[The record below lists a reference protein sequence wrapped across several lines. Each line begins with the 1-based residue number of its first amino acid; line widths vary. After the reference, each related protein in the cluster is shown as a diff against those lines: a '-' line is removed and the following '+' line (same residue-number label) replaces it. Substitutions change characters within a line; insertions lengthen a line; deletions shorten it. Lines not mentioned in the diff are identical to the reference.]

1 MKPKSYNNQWQ
12 RICNGCNRW
21 FIRLFKIHDLP
32 VFILLVLV
40 TAFLCV
46 IAFPVAAT
54 IKIQHR
60 EHLTFVKGLVKPH
73 PNPLPFDPSAGSGQ
87 AKLRASL
94 SKEREQESCFSSGM
108 FAKLRCSPQHTA
120 TLGVSIQNP
129 TAQTQD
135 LLQQGKML
143 YEAGQFAEAVKV
155 LQQAVKIY
163 NSQGNELRQAVALSN
178 LALAYQKLGNL
189 TPAQQAIT
197 DSLKLL
203 EKSSNAQ
210 NLQILAPILDIQGS
224 IQLDLG
230 QAQQAL
236 NTWQRAEVSY
246 KQLGDQKGITRDRI
260 NQAQAWQVL
269 GFYRRGLTILTQL
282 QQQLQSQPNSVTKA
296 VELRSFGD
304 ALQLAGDLKQSRQIL
319 QQSLAIAQKL
329 DSPQDVSAALFS
341 LGNTAQVQQDFKGA
355 IEFYQQ
361 AAAIA
366 PNSITKVQ
374 AEINQLSLLVN
385 TRQTAAA
392 QTLLP
397 QIQTQLV
404 ELPASVTSIYARIN
418 LAQSLMKFGT
428 PPEAIAQIC
437 AIALKQAQDLAD
449 QRAESFAL
457 GTLGSVYEQ
466 TKQWS
471 IAQNLTQRALII
483 AQTINA
489 PDIAYRWHW
498 QLGRLLKQQG
508 EIKGAIAAY
517 DTAVSELQTLRSDLV
532 VVNRDVQFSFKESV
546 EPVYRESVELLLQ
559 FQPTHPSQATLDK
572 ARQRIEALQLAELD
586 DFFREAC
593 INAKTVLLDTVVD
606 KDNPTAAII
615 YPIILPSELQVIVK
629 IPNQP
634 LRNYTVHK
642 SQNEVEATLKK
653 LQEYLLEPDMTEEV
667 QALSQEVYGWLIKE
681 IQSDLKESGVK
692 TLVFVLDGILRN
704 VPMAILYDGQQYLVE
719 KYAVALSL
727 GLQLLAPKPLTQT
740 KLNVLA
746 AGLVQPPQNFQQE
759 FPPLPEIKSELNS
772 ISQAIASTTELLDR
786 DFNSKNL
793 ESKVNAVP
801 FNVLHLATHGQFSSR
816 AENTFILAADGPIN
830 VTEFDSL
837 LRRRDETRSEALE
850 MLVLSA
856 CETAAGDNR
865 ATLGLAGASVKAG
878 ARSTLAS
885 LWHISDKSTA
895 ILIGEFYREL
905 VKTKVTKAEA
915 LRRAQVKLLKDYP
928 NYSRPGYW
936 APYVLV
942 GNWL

>member
-1 MKPKSYNNQWQ
+1 MKLKNYKNNQWQ
-12 RICNGCNRW
+12 RICNGCNIW
-21 FIRLFKIHDLP
+21 FTLPFKIYKLP
-32 VFILLVLV
+32 VFMLLVLV

-46 IAFPVAAT
+46 VAFPVAAT
-54 IKIQHR
+54 LETQHIA
-60 EHLTFVKGLVKPH
+60 TF
-73 PNPLPFDPSAGSGQ
+73 
-87 AKLRASL
+87 
-94 SKEREQESCFSSGM
+94 
-108 FAKLRCSPQHTA
+108 
-120 TLGVSIQNP
+120 GVSIQNP
-129 TAQTQD
+129 PAQTQD
-135 LLQQGKML
+135 LLQQAKVL

-155 LQQAVKIY
+155 LQQAVKSY
-163 NSQGNELRQAVALSN
+163 ASQGNELQQAVALSN
-178 LALAYQKLGNL
+178 LALAYQKMGNL
-189 TPAQQAIT
+189 PPAQQAIT

-203 EKSSNAQ
+203 EKSSNSQ
-210 NLQILAPILDIQGS
+210 NIQVLAPILDIQGS

-230 QAQQAL
+230 QAEQAL

-246 KQLGDQKGITRDRI
+246 KQLGDQNGITRDRI

-269 GFYRRGLTILTQL
+269 GFYRRALTILTQL
-282 QQQLQSQPNSVTKA
+282 QQELQSKPNLVSKA
-296 VELRSFGD
+296 VELRSFGN
-304 ALQLAGDLKQSRQIL
+304 ALQLAGDLNQSRQVL
-319 QQSLAIAQKL
+319 QQSLSIAQKL

-355 IEFYQQ
+355 IKFYQQ

-366 PNSITKVQ
+366 PNPISKVQ
-374 AEINQLSLLVN
+374 AQVNQLNLLVN
-385 TRQTAAA
+385 TGQTAAV

-397 QIQTQLV
+397 QIQTQLAQ
-404 ELPASVTSIYARIN
+404 LPASVTTIYAQIN

-428 PPEAIAQIC
+428 TPQALAQIC
-437 AIALKQAQDLAD
+437 ARALQQAEDLAD
-449 QRAESFAL
+449 KRAESFAL

-471 IAQNLTQRALII
+471 IAQNLTQQALNI

-489 PDIAYRWHW
+489 PDIAYRWYW

-508 EIKGAIAAY
+508 EIEGAIASY
-517 DTAVSELQTLRSDLV
+517 DTAIGELQTLRNDLV

-559 FQPTHPSQATLDK
+559 FQQTHPSEPMLDK

-593 INAKTVLLDTVVD
+593 INAKTVLLDTIVD

-615 YPIILPSELQVIVK
+615 YPIILPDQLQVIVK
-629 IPNQP
+629 IPKQP
-634 LRNYTVHK
+634 LRNYTVNK
-642 SQNEVEATLKK
+642 SQNEVEGTIRELR
-653 LQEYLLEPDMTEEV
+653 EYLLEPDRAEEV

-681 IQSDLKESGVK
+681 IESDLKDSGVK

-727 GLQLLAPKPLTQT
+727 GLQLLALKPLTQT

-746 AGLVQPPQNFQQE
+746 AGLVQPPQGFKQQ
-759 FPPLPEIKSELNS
+759 FPPLPEIKSEFDS
-772 ISQAIASTTELLDR
+772 ISQAIASTTQLLDR

-793 ESKVNAVP
+793 ESKVNTVP
-801 FNVLHLATHGQFSSR
+801 FNVLHLATHGQFSSSV
-816 AENTFILAADGPIN
+816 ENTFILADDGPIN
-830 VTEFDSL
+830 VTQFDSL
-837 LRRRDETRSEALE
+837 LRRRDQTRSEALE

-856 CETAAGDNR
+856 CQTATGDNR

-895 ILIGEFYREL
+895 ILIGEFYHEL
-905 VKTKVTKAEA
+905 VKNEVTKAEA

>member
-1 MKPKSYNNQWQ
+1 M
-12 RICNGCNRW
+12 CNTW
-21 FIRLFKIHDLP
+21 FIRPLKRHDLP

-46 IAFPVAAT
+46 ITFPVAAT
-54 IKIQHR
+54 VETQNI
-60 EHLTFVKGLVKPH
+60 
-73 PNPLPFDPSAGSGQ
+73 
-87 AKLRASL
+87 
-94 SKEREQESCFSSGM
+94 
-108 FAKLRCSPQHTA
+108 A

-135 LLQQGKML
+135 LLQQGKVL

-155 LQQAVKIY
+155 LQQAVKNY
-163 NSQGNELRQAVALSN
+163 GSQGNELRQAVALSN

-189 TPAQQAIT
+189 PQAQQAIT
-197 DSLKLL
+197 DSLKLV
-203 EKSSNAQ
+203 EESSNAQ
-210 NLQILAPILDIQGS
+210 NLQVLAPILDIQGS

-230 QAQQAL
+230 QAEQAL

-246 KQLGDQKGITRDRI
+246 KQLGDQNGITRDRI

-282 QQQLQSQPNSVTKA
+282 QEQLQSKPNSITKA

-304 ALQLAGDLKQSRQIL
+304 ALQLAGDLEQSRQAL
-319 QQSLAIAQKL
+319 QQSLKIAQEL
-329 DSPQDVSAALFS
+329 GSPQDVSAALFS
-341 LGNTAQVQQDFKGA
+341 LGNTAQVQQDLKGA

-366 PNSITKVQ
+366 PNPIAKVQ
-374 AEINQLSLLVN
+374 AQINQFNLLVN
-385 TRQTAAA
+385 TGQTAAA

-397 QIQTQLV
+397 QIQTQLA
-404 ELPASVTSIYARIN
+404 ELPASVTTIYARIH

-428 PPEAIAQIC
+428 TPKAIAQIC
-437 AIALKQAQDLAD
+437 AIALQQAQDLAD
-449 QRAESFAL
+449 KRAESFTL

-471 IAQNLTQRALII
+471 IAQNLTQQALII

-508 EIKGAIAAY
+508 EIKGAITAY
-517 DTAVSELQTLRSDLV
+517 DTAVSELQILRSDLV
-532 VVNRDVQFSFKESV
+532 VVNPDVQFSFKESV

-559 FQPTHPSQATLDK
+559 FQQTDPSEVNLDK

-586 DFFREAC
+586 NFFREAC

-606 KDNPTAAII
+606 KDNPTTAII
-615 YPIILPSELQVIVK
+615 YPIILPSQLQVIVK
-629 IPNQP
+629 IPNQA
-634 LRNYTVHK
+634 LRNYTVNK
-642 SQNEVEATLKK
+642 PQKEVEGLVKQ
-653 LQEYLLEPDMTEEV
+653 LREYLLEPDRTEEV

-681 IQSDLKESGVK
+681 IESDLNKSGVK

-727 GLQLLAPKPLTQT
+727 GLQLLPPKPLTQT

-746 AGLVQPPQNFQQE
+746 AGLVEPPQGFQQQ
-759 FPPLPEIKSELNS
+759 FPPLPGIKSEFNS
-772 ISQAIASTTELLDR
+772 ISQAIASTTQLLDR

-793 ESKVNAVP
+793 ESEVNAVP

-830 VTEFDSL
+830 VTQFDSL

-856 CETAAGDNR
+856 CQTATGDNR

-885 LWHISDKSTA
+885 LWHINDKSTA

>member
-1 MKPKSYNNQWQ
+1 AQN
-12 RICNGCNRW
+12 I
-21 FIRLFKIHDLP
+21 
-32 VFILLVLV
+32 
-40 TAFLCV
+40 
-46 IAFPVAAT
+46 
-54 IKIQHR
+54 
-60 EHLTFVKGLVKPH
+60 
-73 PNPLPFDPSAGSGQ
+73 
-87 AKLRASL
+87 
-94 SKEREQESCFSSGM
+94 
-108 FAKLRCSPQHTA
+108 A
-120 TLGVSIQNP
+120 TLGVLIQNP
-129 TAQTQD
+129 PAQTQD
-135 LLQQGKML
+135 LLQQGKVL
-143 YEAGQFAEAVKV
+143 YKAGQFAEAIKV
-155 LQQAVKIY
+155 LQQAVKSFG
-163 NSQGNELRQAVALSN
+163 SQGNALQQAVALSN

-189 TPAQQAIT
+189 PPAQQAIT

-203 EKSSNAQ
+203 EKSSSAQ
-210 NLQILAPILDIQGS
+210 NLQVLAPILDIQGS

-230 QAQQAL
+230 QAEQAL
-236 NTWQRAEVSY
+236 NTWQRAEASY
-246 KQLGDQKGITRDRI
+246 KQLGDQNGIIRDRI

-269 GFYRRGLTILTQL
+269 GFYRQGLRILTQL
-282 QQQLQSQPNSVTKA
+282 QHQLQSKPDSVSKA
-296 VELRSFGD
+296 VELRAFGN
-304 ALQLAGDLKQSRQIL
+304 ALQLAGDLDQSRRVLKQSL
-319 QQSLAIAQKL
+319 SIAQKL
-329 DSPQDVSAALFS
+329 DSPQDVSAALLS
-341 LGNTAQVQQDFKGA
+341 LGNTAQGQQDFKGA

-366 PNSITKVQ
+366 PNQISKVQ
-374 AEINQLSLLVN
+374 AQVNQLNLLVN
-385 TRQTAAA
+385 TGQTAAV

-397 QIQTQLV
+397 QIQTQLAQ
-404 ELPASVTSIYARIN
+404 LPTSVKTIYAQIN

-428 PPEAIAQIC
+428 TPETIAQIC
-437 AIALKQAQDLAD
+437 ARALQQAQDLAD
-449 QRAESFAL
+449 KRAESFAL

-471 IAQNLTQRALII
+471 IAQNLTEQALFV
-483 AQTINA
+483 AETINA
-489 PDIAYRWHW
+489 PDIAYLWHW

-508 EIKGAIAAY
+508 EIKSAIATY
-517 DTAVSELQTLRSDLV
+517 DTAIGELQTLRSDLV
-532 VVNRDVQFSFKESV
+532 VMNRNVQFSFKESV

-559 FQPTHPSQATLDK
+559 FQQTHPSELTLDK

-615 YPIILPSELQVIVK
+615 YPIILPTQLQVIVK
-629 IPNQP
+629 IPQQP
-634 LRNYTVHK
+634 LRNYTVNK
-642 SQNEVEATLKK
+642 SQNEVEGTIKQLR
-653 LQEYLLEPDMTEEV
+653 EYLLEPDRNEEV

-681 IQSDLKESGVK
+681 IESDLKDSGVK

-727 GLQLLAPKPLTQT
+727 GLQLLELKPLTQT

-746 AGLVQPPQNFQQE
+746 AGLVQPPQGFQQQ
-759 FPPLPEIKSELNS
+759 FPPLPEIKSEFDS
-772 ISQAIASTTELLDR
+772 ISQAIASTTQLLNQ

-793 ESKVNAVP
+793 ESKVNTVP
-801 FNVLHLATHGQFSSR
+801 FNVLHLATHGQFSSNV
-816 AENTFILAADGPIN
+816 ENTFILADDGPIN

-837 LRRRDETRSEALE
+837 LRRRDQTRSEALE

-856 CETAAGDNR
+856 CQTATGDNR

>member
-1 MKPKSYNNQWQ
+1 M
-12 RICNGCNRW
+12 
-21 FIRLFKIHDLP
+21 
-32 VFILLVLV
+32 LLVVV

-46 IAFPVAAT
+46 TAFPVAAT
-54 IKIQHR
+54 IETQNI
-60 EHLTFVKGLVKPH
+60 V
-73 PNPLPFDPSAGSGQ
+73 
-87 AKLRASL
+87 
-94 SKEREQESCFSSGM
+94 
-108 FAKLRCSPQHTA
+108 
-120 TLGVSIQNP
+120 TLGVSIKNP
-129 TAQTQD
+129 PAQTQD
-135 LLQQGKML
+135 LLQQGKVL
-143 YEAGQFAEAVKV
+143 YEAGKFAEAVRV
-155 LQQAVKIY
+155 LQQAVKSFG
-163 NSQGNELRQAVALSN
+163 SQGNELQQAVALSN

-189 TPAQQAIT
+189 PPAQQAIT

-203 EKSSNAQ
+203 EKSSPAE
-210 NLQILAPILDIQGS
+210 NLQVLAPILDIQGS

-230 QAQQAL
+230 QAEQAL
-236 NTWQRAEVSY
+236 NTWQRAEASY
-246 KQLGDQKGITRDRI
+246 KQLGDRNGIIRDRI

-282 QQQLQSQPNSVTKA
+282 QQELQSKPNSVSKA
-296 VELRSFGD
+296 VELRSFGN
-304 ALQLAGDLKQSRQIL
+304 ALQLAGDLNQSRQVL
-319 QQSLAIAQKL
+319 QQSLSIAQKL

-355 IEFYQQ
+355 IQFYQQ

-366 PNSITKVQ
+366 PNPISKVQ
-374 AEINQLSLLVN
+374 AQVNQLNLLVN
-385 TRQTAAA
+385 AGQTAAV
-392 QTLLP
+392 QTLLS
-397 QIQTQLV
+397 QIQTQLTQ
-404 ELPASVTSIYARIN
+404 LPASVTTIYAQIN
-418 LAQSLMKFGT
+418 LAQSLMKFKT
-428 PPEAIAQIC
+428 TPEAIAQIC
-437 AIALKQAQDLAD
+437 ARALQQAEDLAD
-449 QRAESFAL
+449 KRAESFAL

-471 IAQNLTQRALII
+471 IAQNLTQQALNI

-498 QLGRLLKQQG
+498 QLGRLLKQQK
-508 EIKGAIAAY
+508 EIEGAIASY
-517 DTAVSELQTLRSDLV
+517 DTAIGELQTLRSDLV

-559 FQPTHPSQATLDK
+559 FQQTHPSEPILDK

-606 KDNPTAAII
+606 KDNPTAAIV
-615 YPIILPSELQVIVK
+615 YPIILPDQLQVIVK
-629 IPNQP
+629 IPKQP
-634 LRNYTVHK
+634 LRNYTVNK
-642 SQNEVEATLKK
+642 SQNEVEGTIKK
-653 LQEYLLEPDMTEEV
+653 LREYLLEPDRTEEV

-681 IQSDLKESGVK
+681 IESDLKDSGVK

-704 VPMAILYDGQQYLVE
+704 VPMSILYDGQQYLVE

-727 GLQLLAPKPLTQT
+727 GLQLLALKPLTQT

-746 AGLVQPPQNFQQE
+746 AGLVQPPQGFQQQ
-759 FPPLPEIKSELNS
+759 FPPLPEIKAEFDS
-772 ISQAIASTTELLDR
+772 ISQAIASTTQLLDR

-793 ESKVNAVP
+793 ESKVNTVP
-801 FNVLHLATHGQFSSR
+801 FNVLHLATHGQFSSSV
-816 AENTFILAADGPIN
+816 ENTFILADDGPIN
-830 VTEFDSL
+830 VTQFDSL
-837 LRRRDETRSEALE
+837 LRRRDQTRSEALE

-856 CETAAGDNR
+856 CQTATGDNR

-905 VKTKVTKAEA
+905 VKNEVTKAEA

>member
-1 MKPKSYNNQWQ
+1 M
-12 RICNGCNRW
+12 
-21 FIRLFKIHDLP
+21 
-32 VFILLVLV
+32 LLVVV
-40 TAFLCV
+40 TAFLC
-46 IAFPVAAT
+46 ITAFPVVAIET
-54 IKIQHR
+54 QNI
-60 EHLTFVKGLVKPH
+60 
-73 PNPLPFDPSAGSGQ
+73 
-87 AKLRASL
+87 
-94 SKEREQESCFSSGM
+94 
-108 FAKLRCSPQHTA
+108 A

-129 TAQTQD
+129 PAQTQD
-135 LLQQGKML
+135 LLQQGKVL
-143 YEAGQFAEAVKV
+143 YEAGKFAEAVKV
-155 LQQAVKIY
+155 LQQAVKSFG
-163 NSQGNELRQAVALSN
+163 SQGNELQQAVALSN
-178 LALAYQKLGNL
+178 LALAHQKLGNL
-189 TPAQQAIT
+189 QPAQQAIT

-203 EKSSNAQ
+203 EKSSPAQ
-210 NLQILAPILDIQGS
+210 DIQVLAPILDIQGS

-230 QAQQAL
+230 QAEQAL
-236 NTWQRAEVSY
+236 NTWQRAEASY
-246 KQLGDQKGITRDRI
+246 KQLGDRNGMIRDRI

-282 QQQLQSQPNSVTKA
+282 QQELQSKPNSVSKA
-296 VELRSFGD
+296 VELRSFGN
-304 ALQLAGDLKQSRQIL
+304 ALQLAGDLNQSRQVL
-319 QQSLAIAQKL
+319 QQSLSIAQEL
-329 DSPQDVSAALFS
+329 DSPQDISAALFS
-341 LGNTAQVQQDFKGA
+341 LGNTAQGQQDFKGA

-366 PNSITKVQ
+366 PNPISKVQ
-374 AEINQLSLLVN
+374 AQVNQLNLLVN
-385 TRQTAAA
+385 ARQTAAV
-392 QTLLP
+392 QILLP
-397 QIQTQLV
+397 QIQTQLTQ
-404 ELPASVTSIYARIN
+404 LPASVTTIYAQIN

-428 PPEAIAQIC
+428 TPKAIAQIC
-437 AIALKQAQDLAD
+437 ARALQQAEDLAD
-449 QRAESFAL
+449 KRAESFAL

-471 IAQNLTQRALII
+471 IAQNLTQQALNI

-489 PDIAYRWHW
+489 SDIAYRWHW
-498 QLGRLLKQQG
+498 QLGRLLKQQK
-508 EIKGAIAAY
+508 EIEGAIASY
-517 DTAVSELQTLRSDLV
+517 DTAIGELQTLRSDLV

-559 FQPTHPSQATLDK
+559 FQQTHPSEPILDK

-606 KDNPTAAII
+606 KDNPTAAIV
-615 YPIILPSELQVIVK
+615 YPIILPSQLQVIVK
-629 IPNQP
+629 IPKQP
-634 LRNYTVHK
+634 LRSYTVNK
-642 SQNEVEATLKK
+642 SQHEVEGTIKQLR
-653 LQEYLLEPDMTEEV
+653 EYLLEPDRTEEV

-681 IQSDLKESGVK
+681 IESDLKDSGVK

-727 GLQLLAPKPLTQT
+727 GLQLLALKPLTQT

-746 AGLVQPPQNFQQE
+746 AGLVQPPKGFQQQ
-759 FPPLPEIKSELNS
+759 FPPLPEIKAEFDS
-772 ISQAIASTTELLDR
+772 ISQAIASTTQLLDR

-793 ESKVNAVP
+793 ESKVNSVP
-801 FNVLHLATHGQFSSR
+801 FNVLHLATHGQFSSNV
-816 AENTFILAADGPIN
+816 ENTFILADDGPIN
-830 VTEFDSL
+830 VTQFDSL
-837 LRRRDETRSEALE
+837 LRRRDQTRSEALE

-856 CETAAGDNR
+856 CQTATGDNR

>member
-1 MKPKSYNNQWQ
+1 MKPKIHKNNQWQ
-12 RICNGCNRW
+12 RICDGFNIWLIHR
-21 FIRLFKIHDLP
+21 FKIHKLP

-46 IAFPVAAT
+46 ITFPVAAT
-54 IKIQHR
+54 IKTQNI
-60 EHLTFVKGLVKPH
+60 
-73 PNPLPFDPSAGSGQ
+73 
-87 AKLRASL
+87 
-94 SKEREQESCFSSGM
+94 
-108 FAKLRCSPQHTA
+108 A
-120 TLGVSIQNP
+120 TLGISIQNP
-129 TAQTQD
+129 PTQTQD
-135 LLQQGKML
+135 LLQQSKLL
-143 YEAGQFAEAVKV
+143 YEAGQFAEAAKV
-155 LQQAVKIY
+155 LQQAVKSFG
-163 NSQGNELRQAVALSN
+163 NQGNELQQAVALSN

-189 TPAQQAIT
+189 PPAQRAIT

-203 EKSSNAQ
+203 EKSSNSQ
-210 NLQILAPILDIQGS
+210 NIQVLAPILDIQGS

-236 NTWQRAEVSY
+236 NTWQRAEASY
-246 KQLGDQKGITRDRI
+246 KQLGDQNGIIRDRI

-282 QQQLQSQPNSVTKA
+282 QQELQSKPNSVSKA
-296 VELRSFGD
+296 VELRSFGN
-304 ALQLAGDLKQSRQIL
+304 ALQLAGDLNQSRQVL
-319 QQSLAIAQKL
+319 QQSLSIAEKL
-329 DSPQDVSAALFS
+329 DSPEDVSAALFS

-355 IEFYQQ
+355 IQFYQQ

-374 AEINQLSLLVN
+374 AQVNQLNLLVN
-385 TRQTAAA
+385 TGQTTAV

-404 ELPASVTSIYARIN
+404 QLPASVTTIYAQIN
-418 LAQSLMKFGT
+418 LAQSLIKFGT
-428 PPEAIAQIC
+428 TPQAIAQIC
-437 AIALKQAQDLAD
+437 ARALQQAEDLAD
-449 QRAESFAL
+449 KRAKSFAL

-471 IAQNLTQRALII
+471 IAQNLTQQALTI

-498 QLGRLLKQQG
+498 QLGRLLKQQR
-508 EIKGAIAAY
+508 EIEGAIASY
-517 DTAVSELQTLRSDLV
+517 DTAIGELQTLRSDLV

-559 FQPTHPSQATLDK
+559 FQQTHPSESTLDK

-593 INAKTVLLDTVVD
+593 INAKTVSLDTVVD

-615 YPIILPSELQVIVK
+615 YPIILPTQLQVIVK
-629 IPNQP
+629 IPKQP
-634 LRNYTVHK
+634 LRNYTVNK
-642 SQNEVEATLKK
+642 SHNQVEGTIKQLR
-653 LQEYLLEPDMTEEV
+653 EYLLEPDRTEEV
-667 QALSQEVYGWLIKE
+667 QALSQEVYEWLIKE
-681 IQSDLKESGVK
+681 IESDLKDSGVK

-746 AGLVQPPQNFQQE
+746 AGLVQPPQGFQQQ
-759 FPPLPEIKSELNS
+759 FPPLPEIKSEFDS
-772 ISQAIASTTELLDR
+772 ISQAIASTTQLLDR

-793 ESKVNAVP
+793 ESKVNTVP
-801 FNVLHLATHGQFSSR
+801 FNVLHLATHGQFSSSV
-816 AENTFILAADGPIN
+816 ENTFILANDGPIN
-830 VTEFDSL
+830 VTQFDSL
-837 LRRRDETRSEALE
+837 LRRRDQTRSEALE

-856 CETAAGDNR
+856 CQTATGDNR
-865 ATLGLAGASVKAG
+865 ATLGLAGVSVKAG

-936 APYVLV
+936 AAYVLV

>member
-1 MKPKSYNNQWQ
+1 MGNVCNISY
-12 RICNGCNRW
+12 
-21 FIRLFKIHDLP
+21 IRFSKIHDLP

-46 IAFPVAAT
+46 IASPVAAT
-54 IKIQHR
+54 VETQHI
-60 EHLTFVKGLVKPH
+60 
-73 PNPLPFDPSAGSGQ
+73 
-87 AKLRASL
+87 
-94 SKEREQESCFSSGM
+94 
-108 FAKLRCSPQHTA
+108 A
-120 TLGVSIQNP
+120 TLGVSIENP
-129 TAQTQD
+129 AQTQD
-135 LLQQGKML
+135 LLQKGKVL

-155 LQQAVKIY
+155 LQQAVKSY
-163 NSQGNELRQAVALSN
+163 SSQGNELRQAVALSN

-189 TPAQQAIT
+189 TQAQQAIT
-197 DSLKLL
+197 ASLKLL
-203 EKSSNAQ
+203 EKSSTAQ
-210 NLQILAPILDIQGS
+210 NLQVLAPILDIQGS

-246 KQLGDQKGITRDRI
+246 KQLGDQNGITRDRI

-282 QQQLQSQPNSVTKA
+282 QEELQLKPNSLNKA

-304 ALQLAGDLKQSRQIL
+304 ALQLAGDLDQSRRVL
-319 QQSLAIAQKL
+319 QQSLSIAQEL

-341 LGNTAQVQQDFKGA
+341 LGNTAQGQQDLKGA
-355 IEFYQQ
+355 IVFYQQ

-374 AEINQLSLLVN
+374 AQINQLNLLVN
-385 TRQTAAA
+385 TGQTAAV

-397 QIQTQLV
+397 QIQTQLAQ
-404 ELPASVTSIYARIN
+404 LPASVTTIYAQIN

-428 PPEAIAQIC
+428 TPQAIAQIC
-437 AIALKQAQDLAD
+437 AFALQQAQDLAD
-449 QRAESFAL
+449 KRAESFAQ

-471 IAQNLTQRALII
+471 IAQNLTQQALNI

-508 EIKGAIAAY
+508 EIKNAIAAY
-517 DTAVSELQTLRSDLV
+517 DTAVSELQILRSDLV

-559 FQPTHPSQATLDK
+559 FQQTHPSELTLDK

-586 DFFREAC
+586 NFFREAC

-615 YPIILPSELQVIVK
+615 YPIILPSQLQVIVK
-629 IPNQP
+629 IPKQP
-634 LRNYTVHK
+634 LRNYTVNK
-642 SQNEVEATLKK
+642 SQKEVEGIIIK
-653 LQEYLLEPDMTEEV
+653 LREYLLEPDRTEEV
-667 QALSQEVYGWLIKE
+667 QGLSQEVYGWLIKE
-681 IQSDLKESGVK
+681 IESDLQESGVK

-704 VPMAILYDGQQYLVE
+704 VPMAVLYDGQQYLVE

-727 GLQLLAPKPLTQT
+727 GLQLIAPKPLTQT

-746 AGLVQPPQNFQQE
+746 AGLVQPPKDFQQQ
-759 FPPLPEIKSELNS
+759 FPPLPEIKSEFNS
-772 ISQAIASTTELLDR
+772 ISQAIASTTQLLDR

-830 VTEFDSL
+830 VTQFDSL
-837 LRRRDETRSEALE
+837 LRRRDQTRSEALE

-856 CETAAGDNR
+856 CQTAVGDNR

-915 LRRAQVKLLKDYP
+915 LRRAQAKLLKDYP

>member
-1 MKPKSYNNQWQ
+1 MKPKWQ
-12 RICNGCNRW
+12 RMSNGCNRW
-21 FIRLFKIHDLP
+21 FIRLFKIHNLS
-32 VFILLVLV
+32 VFILLVIV

-46 IAFPVAAT
+46 ITFPVAAT
-54 IKIQHR
+54 IK
-60 EHLTFVKGLVKPH
+60 T
-73 PNPLPFDPSAGSGQ
+73 
-87 AKLRASL
+87 
-94 SKEREQESCFSSGM
+94 
-108 FAKLRCSPQHTA
+108 QHTS
-120 TLGVSIQNP
+120 LNVSIQNP

-135 LLQQGKML
+135 LLQQGKVL
-143 YEAGQFAEAVKV
+143 YERGQFAEAVKV
-155 LQQAVKIY
+155 LQQAVKSY
-163 NSQGNELRQAVALSN
+163 GSQGNELRQAVALSN

-189 TPAQQAIT
+189 TQAQQAIT

-203 EKSSNAQ
+203 EKSSTAE
-210 NLQILAPILDIQGS
+210 NLQVLAPILDIQGS

-230 QAQQAL
+230 QAEQAL
-236 NTWQRAEVSY
+236 NTWQRAEASY
-246 KQLGDQKGITRDRI
+246 KQLGDRNGITRDRI

-282 QQQLQSQPNSVTKA
+282 QQELQSQPNSVSKA

-304 ALQLAGDLKQSRQIL
+304 ALQLAGDLDESRRVL
-319 QQSLAIAQKL
+319 QQSLVIAQEL
-329 DSPQDVSAALFS
+329 DSSQDVSAALFS
-341 LGNTAQVQQDFKGA
+341 LGNTAQGQQDFKGA

-366 PNSITKVQ
+366 PNPITKVQ
-374 AEINQLSLLVN
+374 AQINQLSLLGN
-385 TRQTAAA
+385 MGQTPAA

-397 QIQTQLV
+397 QIQTQLA
-404 ELPASVTSIYARIN
+404 ELSPSVTTIYARIH

-428 PPEAIAQIC
+428 TPQAIAHIC
-437 AIALKQAQDLAD
+437 AIALQQAQDLAD
-449 QRAESFAL
+449 KRAESFAL

-466 TKQWS
+466 TKQWT
-471 IAQNLTQRALII
+471 IAQNLTQQALII

-508 EIKGAIAAY
+508 EIKGAITAY
-517 DTAVSELQTLRSDLV
+517 DTAVSELQTLRTDLV
-532 VVNRDVQFSFKESV
+532 VVNQDVQFSFKESV

-559 FQPTHPSQATLDK
+559 FQQTDPSEPILDK

-586 DFFREAC
+586 NFFREAC

-629 IPNQP
+629 IPKQP
-634 LRNYTVHK
+634 LRNYTVNK
-642 SQNEVEATLKK
+642 SQKEVEGIIRQLR
-653 LQEYLLEPDMTEEV
+653 EYLLEPDRTEEV

-681 IQSDLKESGVK
+681 IEPDLKEKGVK

-704 VPMAILYDGQQYLVE
+704 VPMAILHDGQQYLVE

-727 GLQLLAPKPLTQT
+727 GLQLLAPKPLTET

-746 AGLVQPPQNFQQE
+746 AGLVQPPQDFQQQ
-759 FPPLPEIKSELNS
+759 FPPLPEIKSEFNS
-772 ISQAIASTTELLDR
+772 ISQAIASTTQLLDR

-793 ESKVNAVP
+793 ESQVNTVP

-830 VTEFDSL
+830 VTQFDSL
-837 LRRRDETRSEALE
+837 LRRRDQTRSEALE
-850 MLVLSA
+850 LLVLSA
-856 CETAAGDNR
+856 CQTAVGDNR
-865 ATLGLAGASVKAG
+865 ATLGLAGTSVKAG

-885 LWHISDKSTA
+885 LWQISDKSTA

>member
-1 MKPKSYNNQWQ
+1 MWY
-12 RICNGCNRW
+12 
-21 FIRLFKIHDLP
+21 IRSSKIHDLL

-40 TAFLCV
+40 TALLCV

-54 IKIQHR
+54 VETQHI
-60 EHLTFVKGLVKPH
+60 
-73 PNPLPFDPSAGSGQ
+73 
-87 AKLRASL
+87 ASL
-94 SKEREQESCFSSGM
+94 RM
-108 FAKLRCSPQHTA
+108 
-120 TLGVSIQNP
+120 SIQNP

-135 LLQQGKML
+135 LLQQGKVL
-143 YEAGQFAEAVKV
+143 YRAEQFAEAVKV
-155 LQQAVKIY
+155 LQQAVKSY
-163 NSQGNELRQAVALSN
+163 SSQGNELKQAVALSN
-178 LALAYQKLGNL
+178 LALAYQKLGHL
-189 TPAQQAIT
+189 TQAQQAII

-203 EKSSNAQ
+203 EKSSTAQ
-210 NLQILAPILDIQGS
+210 NLQVLAPILDIQGS

-230 QAQQAL
+230 QAEQAL
-236 NTWQRAEVSY
+236 NTWQRAEAIY
-246 KQLGDQKGITRDRI
+246 KKLGDKNGIIRDRI

-269 GFYRRGLTILTQL
+269 GFYRRGLTILAEL
-282 QQQLQSQPNSVTKA
+282 QQELQSKPHSVIKA
-296 VELRSFGD
+296 VELRSLGD
-304 ALQLAGDLKQSRQIL
+304 ALQLAGDLNKSRQVL
-319 QQSLAIAQKL
+319 QQSLEIAQKL
-329 DSPQDVSAALFS
+329 DSPENVSAALFS
-341 LGNTAQVQQDFKGA
+341 LGNTARVQQDFKGA
-355 IEFYQQ
+355 LEFYQQ

-366 PNSITKVQ
+366 PNPITKVQ
-374 AEINQLSLLVN
+374 AQINQLSLLIS
-385 TRQTAAA
+385 TEQTAAA
-392 QTLLP
+392 QTLLL
-397 QIQTQLV
+397 QIQTQLAS
-404 ELPASVTSIYARIN
+404 LPPSQTTIYARVH
-418 LAQSLMKFGT
+418 LAQSLLKLGT
-428 PPEAIAQIC
+428 TPQAIAQIC
-437 AIALKQAQDLAD
+437 ATALQQAKDLTD
-449 QRAESFAL
+449 KRAESFAL

-471 IAQNLTQRALII
+471 IAQKLTQQALII

-508 EIKGAIAAY
+508 EIKSAIAAY
-517 DTAVSELQTLRSDLV
+517 DTAVSELKILRSDLV

-559 FQPTHPSQATLDK
+559 SQQTNPNEITLDK

-615 YPIILPSELQVIVK
+615 YPIILPSQLQVIVK
-629 IPNQP
+629 IPKQP
-634 LRNYTVHK
+634 LRNYTVNK
-642 SQNEVEATLKK
+642 PQNEVESILRQLK
-653 LQEYLLEPDMTEEV
+653 EDLLEPDRTEEV

-681 IQSDLKESGVK
+681 IESDLKASGVK
-692 TLVFVLDGILRN
+692 TLVFVLDGVLRN
-704 VPMAILYDGQQYLVE
+704 VPMAILYDGEQYLIE

-746 AGLVQPPQNFQQE
+746 AGLVQPPQDFRQQ
-759 FPPLPEIKSELNS
+759 FPPLPEIKSEFNS
-772 ISQAIASTTELLDR
+772 ISQAIASTIQLLDR

-793 ESKVNAVP
+793 ESKVNAAP

-816 AENTFILAADGPIN
+816 AEKTFILAADGPIN
-830 VTEFDSL
+830 VTQFDSL
-837 LRRRDETRSEALE
+837 LRRRDETGSQDLE

-856 CETAAGDNR
+856 CQTAVGDNR

-915 LRRAQVKLLKDYP
+915 LRRAQVKLLRYYP

>member
-1 MKPKSYNNQWQ
+1 MKPKIHKNNQWQ
-12 RICNGCNRW
+12 RICDGFNIW
-21 FIRLFKIHDLP
+21 LIHPFKIHKLP
-32 VFILLVLV
+32 VFMLLVLV

-54 IKIQHR
+54 IETQNI
-60 EHLTFVKGLVKPH
+60 
-73 PNPLPFDPSAGSGQ
+73 
-87 AKLRASL
+87 
-94 SKEREQESCFSSGM
+94 
-108 FAKLRCSPQHTA
+108 A

-129 TAQTQD
+129 PAQTQD
-135 LLQQGKML
+135 LLQQGKVL
-143 YEAGQFAEAVKV
+143 YEAGQFAEAVRV
-155 LQQAVKIY
+155 LQQAVKSFG
-163 NSQGNELRQAVALSN
+163 SQGNELQQAVALSN

-189 TPAQQAIT
+189 PPAQQAIT

-203 EKSSNAQ
+203 EKSSNSQ
-210 NLQILAPILDIQGS
+210 NLQVLAPVLDIQGS

-230 QAQQAL
+230 QAEQAL
-236 NTWQRAEVSY
+236 NTWQRAEASY
-246 KQLGDQKGITRDRI
+246 KQLGDRNGIIRDRI

-282 QQQLQSQPNSVTKA
+282 QQQLQSKPNSVSKA

-304 ALQLAGDLKQSRQIL
+304 ALQLAGDLDQSRRVL
-319 QQSLAIAQKL
+319 QQSLSIAQKL

-341 LGNTAQVQQDFKGA
+341 LGNTAQGQQDFKGA

-361 AAAIA
+361 AAALA
-366 PNSITKVQ
+366 PNPISKVQ
-374 AEINQLSLLVN
+374 AQVNQLNLLVN
-385 TRQTAAA
+385 TGQTAAV

-397 QIQTQLV
+397 QIQTQLTQ
-404 ELPASVTSIYARIN
+404 LPASVTTIYAQIN

-428 PPEAIAQIC
+428 TPQAIAQIC
-437 AIALKQAQDLAD
+437 ARALQQAQNLAD
-449 QRAESFAL
+449 KRAESFAL

-466 TKQWS
+466 TKQWL
-471 IAQNLTQRALII
+471 IAQNLTQQALNI
-483 AQTINA
+483 AETINA

-498 QLGRLLKQQG
+498 QLGRLLKQQRQI
-508 EIKGAIAAY
+508 EGAIASY
-517 DTAVSELQTLRSDLV
+517 DTAISELQTLRSDLV

-559 FQPTHPSQATLDK
+559 FQQTHPSEPILDK

-615 YPIILPSELQVIVK
+615 YPIILPDQLQVIVK

-634 LRNYTVHK
+634 LRNYTVNK
-642 SQNEVEATLKK
+642 SQDEVEGTIKK
-653 LQEYLLEPDMTEEV
+653 LREYILEPDRTEEV

-681 IQSDLKESGVK
+681 IESDLKDGGVK

-727 GLQLLAPKPLTQT
+727 GLQLLALKPLTQT

-746 AGLVQPPQNFQQE
+746 AGLVQPPQGFQQQ
-759 FPPLPEIKSELNS
+759 FPPLPEIKSEFDS
-772 ISQAIASTTELLDR
+772 ISQAIASTTQLLDR

-793 ESKVNAVP
+793 ESKVNTVP
-801 FNVLHLATHGQFSSR
+801 FNVLHLATHGQFSSNV
-816 AENTFILAADGPIN
+816 ENTFILADDGPIN
-830 VTEFDSL
+830 VTQFDSL
-837 LRRRDETRSEALE
+837 LRRRDQTRSEALE

-856 CETAAGDNR
+856 CQTATGDNR

>member
-1 MKPKSYNNQWQ
+1 MIRYPDGGGILMKPKSYKNNQWQ
-12 RICNGCNRW
+12 QICNRW
-21 FIRLFKIHDLP
+21 LIRPFKNHNLP

-46 IAFPVAAT
+46 TAFPVAAT
-54 IKIQHR
+54 LETQHIA
-60 EHLTFVKGLVKPH
+60 TF
-73 PNPLPFDPSAGSGQ
+73 A
-87 AKLRASL
+87 
-94 SKEREQESCFSSGM
+94 
-108 FAKLRCSPQHTA
+108 
-120 TLGVSIQNP
+120 VSIQNP
-129 TAQTQD
+129 PAQTQD
-135 LLQQGKML
+135 LLQQGKVL
-143 YEAGQFAEAVKV
+143 YEAGKFAEAVRV
-155 LQQAVKIY
+155 LQQAVKSY
-163 NSQGNELRQAVALSN
+163 GSQGNELQQAVALSN

-189 TPAQQAIT
+189 PPAQQAIT

-203 EKSSNAQ
+203 EKSSNSQ
-210 NLQILAPILDIQGS
+210 NIEVLAPILDIQGS

-230 QAQQAL
+230 QAEQAL
-236 NTWQRAEVSY
+236 NTWQRAESSY
-246 KQLGDQKGITRDRI
+246 KQLGDQNGIIRDRI

-269 GFYRRGLTILTQL
+269 GFYRRALTILTQL
-282 QQQLQSQPNSVTKA
+282 QQQLQSKPNSITKA
-296 VELRSFGD
+296 VELRSFGN
-304 ALQLAGDLKQSRQIL
+304 AMQLAGDLNQSRQVL
-319 QQSLAIAQKL
+319 QQSLSIAQKL

-355 IEFYQQ
+355 IQFYQQ

-366 PNSITKVQ
+366 PNPISKVQ
-374 AEINQLSLLVN
+374 AEVNQLNLLVN
-385 TRQTAAA
+385 TGQTAAV

-397 QIQTQLV
+397 QIQTQLAQ
-404 ELPASVTSIYARIN
+404 LPTSVTTIYTQIN

-428 PPEAIAQIC
+428 TPQAIAQIC
-437 AIALKQAQDLAD
+437 ARALQQAQDLAD
-449 QRAESFAL
+449 KRAESFAV

-471 IAQNLTQRALII
+471 IAQNLTQQALNI

-508 EIKGAIAAY
+508 EIEGAIASY
-517 DTAVSELQTLRSDLV
+517 DTAIGELQTLRSDLV

-559 FQPTHPSQATLDK
+559 FQQTHPSEPILDK

-593 INAKTVLLDTVVD
+593 INAKTVLLDTIVD

-615 YPIILPSELQVIVK
+615 YPIILPDQLQVIVK
-629 IPNQP
+629 IPKQP
-634 LRNYTVHK
+634 LRNYTVNK
-642 SQNEVEATLKK
+642 SQNEVEGIIRK
-653 LQEYLLEPDMTEEV
+653 LREYLLEPDRTEEV

-681 IQSDLKESGVK
+681 IESDLKDSGVK

-727 GLQLLAPKPLTQT
+727 GLQLLALKPLTPT

-746 AGLVQPPQNFQQE
+746 AGLVQPPQGFQQQ
-759 FPPLPEIKSELNS
+759 FPPLPEIKSEFDS
-772 ISQAIASTTELLDR
+772 ISQAIASTTQLLDR

-793 ESKVNAVP
+793 ESKVNTVP
-801 FNVLHLATHGQFSSR
+801 FNVLHLATHGQFSSSV
-816 AENTFILAADGPIN
+816 ENTFILADDGPIN
-830 VTEFDSL
+830 VTQFDSL
-837 LRRRDETRSEALE
+837 LRRRDQTRSEVLE

-856 CETAAGDNR
+856 CQTATGDNR

-905 VKTKVTKAEA
+905 VKTEVTKAEA

>member
-1 MKPKSYNNQWQ
+1 MKPKSYKNNQWQ
-12 RICNGCNRW
+12 QICNRW
-21 FIRLFKIHDLP
+21 LIRPFKNHNLP

-46 IAFPVAAT
+46 TAFPVAAT
-54 IKIQHR
+54 LETQHIA
-60 EHLTFVKGLVKPH
+60 TF
-73 PNPLPFDPSAGSGQ
+73 A
-87 AKLRASL
+87 
-94 SKEREQESCFSSGM
+94 
-108 FAKLRCSPQHTA
+108 
-120 TLGVSIQNP
+120 VSIQNP
-129 TAQTQD
+129 PAQTQD
-135 LLQQGKML
+135 LLQQGKVL
-143 YEAGQFAEAVKV
+143 YEAGKFAEAVRV
-155 LQQAVKIY
+155 LQQAVKSY
-163 NSQGNELRQAVALSN
+163 GSQGNELQQAVALSN

-189 TPAQQAIT
+189 PPAQQAIT

-203 EKSSNAQ
+203 EKSSNSQ
-210 NLQILAPILDIQGS
+210 NIEVLAPILDIQGS

-230 QAQQAL
+230 QAEQAL
-236 NTWQRAEVSY
+236 NTWQRAESSY
-246 KQLGDQKGITRDRI
+246 KQLGDQNGIIRDRI

-269 GFYRRGLTILTQL
+269 GFYRRALTILTQL
-282 QQQLQSQPNSVTKA
+282 QQQLQSKPNSITKA
-296 VELRSFGD
+296 VELRSFGN
-304 ALQLAGDLKQSRQIL
+304 AMQLAGDLNQSRQVL
-319 QQSLAIAQKL
+319 QQSLSIAQKL

-355 IEFYQQ
+355 IQFYQQ

-366 PNSITKVQ
+366 PNPISKVQ
-374 AEINQLSLLVN
+374 AEVNQLNLLVN
-385 TRQTAAA
+385 TGQTAAV

-397 QIQTQLV
+397 QIQTQLAQ
-404 ELPASVTSIYARIN
+404 LPTSVTTIYTQIN

-428 PPEAIAQIC
+428 TPQAIAQIC
-437 AIALKQAQDLAD
+437 ARALQQAQDLAD
-449 QRAESFAL
+449 KRAESFAV

-471 IAQNLTQRALII
+471 IAQNLTQQALNI

-508 EIKGAIAAY
+508 EIEGAIASY
-517 DTAVSELQTLRSDLV
+517 DTAIGELQTLRSDLV

-559 FQPTHPSQATLDK
+559 FQQTHPSEPILDK

-593 INAKTVLLDTVVD
+593 INAKTVLLDTIVD

-615 YPIILPSELQVIVK
+615 YPIILPDQLQVIVK
-629 IPNQP
+629 IPKQP
-634 LRNYTVHK
+634 LRNYTVNK
-642 SQNEVEATLKK
+642 SQNEVEGIIRK
-653 LQEYLLEPDMTEEV
+653 LREYLLEPDRTEEV

-681 IQSDLKESGVK
+681 IESDLKDSGVK

-727 GLQLLAPKPLTQT
+727 GLQLLALKPLTPT

-746 AGLVQPPQNFQQE
+746 AGLVQPPQGFQQQ
-759 FPPLPEIKSELNS
+759 FPPLPEIKSEFDS
-772 ISQAIASTTELLDR
+772 ISQAIASTTQLLDR

-793 ESKVNAVP
+793 ESKVNTVP
-801 FNVLHLATHGQFSSR
+801 FNVLHLATHGQFSSSV
-816 AENTFILAADGPIN
+816 ENTFILADDGPIN
-830 VTEFDSL
+830 VTQFDSL
-837 LRRRDETRSEALE
+837 LRRRDQTRSEVLE

-856 CETAAGDNR
+856 CQTATGDNR

-905 VKTKVTKAEA
+905 VKTEVTKAEA

>member
-1 MKPKSYNNQWQ
+1 MKPKIHKNNQWQ
-12 RICNGCNRW
+12 RICDGFNIW
-21 FIRLFKIHDLP
+21 LIHPFKIHKLP
-32 VFILLVLV
+32 VFMLLVLV

-54 IKIQHR
+54 IETQNI
-60 EHLTFVKGLVKPH
+60 
-73 PNPLPFDPSAGSGQ
+73 
-87 AKLRASL
+87 
-94 SKEREQESCFSSGM
+94 
-108 FAKLRCSPQHTA
+108 A

-129 TAQTQD
+129 SAQTQD
-135 LLQQGKML
+135 LLQQGKVL
-143 YEAGQFAEAVKV
+143 YEAEKFAEAVKV
-155 LQQAVKIY
+155 LQQAVKSFG
-163 NSQGNELRQAVALSN
+163 SQGNELQQAVALSN

-189 TPAQQAIT
+189 PPAQQAIT

-203 EKSSNAQ
+203 EKSSPAQ
-210 NLQILAPILDIQGS
+210 NLQVLAPILDIQGS

-230 QAQQAL
+230 QAEQAL
-236 NTWQRAEVSY
+236 NTWQRAEASY
-246 KQLGDQKGITRDRI
+246 KQLGDQNGIIRDRI

-269 GFYRRGLTILTQL
+269 GFYRQGLRILTKL
-282 QQQLQSQPNSVTKA
+282 QYQLQSKPDSVSKA
-296 VELRSFGD
+296 VELRAFGN
-304 ALQLAGDLKQSRQIL
+304 ALQLAGDLDHSRRVLKQSL
-319 QQSLAIAQKL
+319 SIAQKL

-341 LGNTAQVQQDFKGA
+341 LGNTAQGQQDFKGA

-366 PNSITKVQ
+366 PNQISKVQ
-374 AEINQLSLLVN
+374 AQVNQLNLLVN
-385 TRQTAAA
+385 TGQTAAV

-397 QIQTQLV
+397 QIQTQLAQ
-404 ELPASVTSIYARIN
+404 LPASVKTIYAQIN

-428 PPEAIAQIC
+428 TPEAIAQIC
-437 AIALKQAQDLAD
+437 ARALQQAQDLAD
-449 QRAESFAL
+449 KRAESFAL
-457 GTLGSVYEQ
+457 GTLGSVYKQ

-471 IAQNLTQRALII
+471 IAQNLTEQALLV
-483 AQTINA
+483 AETINA
-489 PDIAYRWHW
+489 PDIAYLWHW

-508 EIKGAIAAY
+508 EIESAIANY
-517 DTAVSELQTLRSDLV
+517 DTAISELQTLRSDLV
-532 VVNRDVQFSFKESV
+532 VMNRNVQFSFKESV

-559 FQPTHPSQATLDK
+559 FQQTHPSELTLDK

-615 YPIILPSELQVIVK
+615 YPIILPTQLQVIVK
-629 IPNQP
+629 IPQQP
-634 LRNYTVHK
+634 LRSYTVNK
-642 SQNEVEATLKK
+642 SQNEVEGTIKQLR
-653 LQEYLLEPDMTEEV
+653 EYLLEPDRNEEV

-681 IQSDLKESGVK
+681 IESDLKDSGVK

-727 GLQLLAPKPLTQT
+727 GLQLLELKPLTQT

-746 AGLVQPPQNFQQE
+746 AGLVQPPQGFQQE
-759 FPPLPEIKSELNS
+759 FPPLPEIKSEFDS
-772 ISQAIASTTELLDR
+772 ISQAIASTTQLLNQ

-793 ESKVNAVP
+793 ESKVNTVP
-801 FNVLHLATHGQFSSR
+801 FNVLHLATHGQFSSNV
-816 AENTFILAADGPIN
+816 ENTFILADDGPIN

-837 LRRRDETRSEALE
+837 LRRRDQTRSEALE

-856 CETAAGDNR
+856 CQTATGDNR

-885 LWHISDKSTA
+885 LWHINDKSTA

-905 VKTKVTKAEA
+905 VKTEVTKAEA
-915 LRRAQVKLLKDYP
+915 LRRAQVKLLNDYP

>member
-1 MKPKSYNNQWQ
+1 MKRNSDKNNKWQ
-12 RICNGCNRW
+12 RMGNGCNRW
-21 FIRLFKIHDLP
+21 FIRPFKIHDLP
-32 VFILLVLV
+32 VFILLVLM
-40 TAFLCV
+40 TAFFCI

-54 IKIQHR
+54 VKTQHI
-60 EHLTFVKGLVKPH
+60 P
-73 PNPLPFDPSAGSGQ
+73 
-87 AKLRASL
+87 
-94 SKEREQESCFSSGM
+94 
-108 FAKLRCSPQHTA
+108 
-120 TLGVSIQNP
+120 TLGVSIPNP
-129 TAQTQD
+129 TAPTQD
-135 LLQQGKML
+135 LLQQGKVL

-155 LQQAVKIY
+155 LQQAVKSY
-163 NSQGNELRQAVALSN
+163 GSQGNELRQAVALSN

-189 TPAQQAIT
+189 PPAQQAIT

-203 EKSSNAQ
+203 EKSSNSQ
-210 NLQILAPILDIQGS
+210 NLQVLAPILDIQGS

-236 NTWQRAEVSY
+236 NTWQRAEASY
-246 KQLGDQKGITRDRI
+246 KQLGNQNGITRDRI

-282 QQQLQSQPNSVTKA
+282 QQELQSKPNSVSKA

-304 ALQLAGDLKQSRQIL
+304 ALQLAGDLDQSRRVL
-319 QQSLAIAQKL
+319 QQSLSIAQEL
-329 DSPQDVSAALFS
+329 DSSQDVSAALFS
-341 LGNTAQVQQDFKGA
+341 LGNTAQGQQDFKGA

-366 PNSITKVQ
+366 PNPITKVQ
-374 AEINQLSLLVN
+374 AQINQLSLLVN
-385 TRQTAAA
+385 TGQTAAA

-397 QIQTQLV
+397 QIQTQLAQ
-404 ELPASVTSIYARIN
+404 LPASVTTIYARIN

-428 PPEAIAQIC
+428 TPEVIAQIC
-437 AIALKQAQDLAD
+437 AFALQQAQDLAD
-449 QRAESFAL
+449 KRAESFAQ

-471 IAQNLTQRALII
+471 IAQNLTQQALIL

-508 EIKGAIAAY
+508 EIKNAIAAY

-559 FQPTHPSQATLDK
+559 FQQTHPSELTLDK

-586 DFFREAC
+586 NFFREAC

-615 YPIILPSELQVIVK
+615 YPIILPDQLQVIVK

-634 LRNYTVHK
+634 LRNYTVNK
-642 SQNEVEATLKK
+642 SQKEVEGIIIK
-653 LQEYLLEPDMTEEV
+653 LREYLLEPDRTEEV

-681 IQSDLKESGVK
+681 IESDLQESGVK

-704 VPMAILYDGQQYLVE
+704 VPMAVLYDGQQYLVE

-727 GLQLLAPKPLTQT
+727 GLQLIAPKPLTQT

-746 AGLVQPPQNFQQE
+746 AGLVQPPQDFQQQ
-759 FPPLPEIKSELNS
+759 FPPLPEIKSEFNS
-772 ISQAIASTTELLDR
+772 ISQAIASTTQLLDR

-830 VTEFDSL
+830 VTQFDSL
-837 LRRRDETRSEALE
+837 LRRRDQTHSEALE

-856 CETAAGDNR
+856 CQTAVGDNR

-915 LRRAQVKLLKDYP
+915 LRRAQAKLLKDYP

>member
-1 MKPKSYNNQWQ
+1 
-12 RICNGCNRW
+12 
-21 FIRLFKIHDLP
+21 
-32 VFILLVLV
+32 
-40 TAFLCV
+40 
-46 IAFPVAAT
+46 
-54 IKIQHR
+54 
-60 EHLTFVKGLVKPH
+60 
-73 PNPLPFDPSAGSGQ
+73 
-87 AKLRASL
+87 
-94 SKEREQESCFSSGM
+94 M
-108 FAKLRCSPQHTA
+108 FAKLRCSPQHIA
-120 TLGVSIQNP
+120 SLGISIQNP
-129 TAQTQD
+129 TAPTQD
-135 LLQQGKML
+135 LLQQGKVL

-155 LQQAVKIY
+155 LQQAVKSY
-163 NSQGNELRQAVALSN
+163 GSQGNELRQAVALSN

-189 TPAQQAIT
+189 APAQQAIT

-203 EKSSNAQ
+203 EKSSNSQ
-210 NLQILAPILDIQGS
+210 NLQVLAPILDIQGS

-230 QAQQAL
+230 QAEQAL

-246 KQLGDQKGITRDRI
+246 KQLGDQNGITRDRI

-282 QQQLQSQPNSVTKA
+282 QQQLQSRPNSVTKA
-296 VELRSFGD
+296 VQLRSFGD
-304 ALQLAGDLKQSRQIL
+304 ALQLAGDLKQSRQVL
-319 QQSLAIAQKL
+319 QQSLSIAQKL

-341 LGNTAQVQQDFKGA
+341 LGNTAQVEQDFKGA

-366 PNSITKVQ
+366 PNPITKVQ

-385 TRQTAAA
+385 TGQTPAV

-397 QIQTQLV
+397 QIQTQLAK
-404 ELPASVTSIYARIN
+404 LPPSVTTIYARIN

-428 PPEAIAQIC
+428 TPEAIAQIC
-437 AIALKQAQDLAD
+437 AIALKQAEYLAD

-471 IAQNLTQRALII
+471 IAQNLTERALII

-489 PDIAYRWHW
+489 PDIAYRWYW

-508 EIKGAIAAY
+508 EIKRAIAAY

-559 FQPTHPSQATLDK
+559 SQQTHPSEANLDK

-586 DFFREAC
+586 NFFREAC

-634 LRNYTVHK
+634 LRNYTVKK
-642 SQNEVEATLKK
+642 SQKEVEATLIE
-653 LQEYLLEPDMTEEV
+653 LREYLLEPDRTEEV
-667 QALSQEVYGWLIKE
+667 QALSQEVYGWLIKGIE
-681 IQSDLKESGVK
+681 SDLKESGVK
-692 TLVFVLDGILRN
+692 TLVFVLDGTLRN

-727 GLQLLAPKPLTQT
+727 GLQLLAPKPLTET

-759 FPPLPEIKSELNS
+759 FPPLPEIKSEFKS
-772 ISQAIASTTELLDR
+772 ISQAIASTTELLNG

-793 ESKVNAVP
+793 ESKVNSVP
-801 FNVLHLATHGQFSSR
+801 FNVLHLATHGQFSSN

-830 VTEFDSL
+830 VTQFDSL

-850 MLVLSA
+850 LLVLSA
-856 CETAAGDNR
+856 CQTAAGDNR
-865 ATLGLAGASVKAG
+865 ATLGLAGTSVKAG

>member
-1 MKPKSYNNQWQ
+1 MKRNSNKKNKWQ
-12 RICNGCNRW
+12 RMCNECNIW
-21 FIRLFKIHDLP
+21 FIRPFKIHNLP

-54 IKIQHR
+54 VETQYI
-60 EHLTFVKGLVKPH
+60 
-73 PNPLPFDPSAGSGQ
+73 
-87 AKLRASL
+87 
-94 SKEREQESCFSSGM
+94 
-108 FAKLRCSPQHTA
+108 A
-120 TLGVSIQNP
+120 TLGVSIENP
-129 TAQTQD
+129 TAPTQD
-135 LLQQGKML
+135 LLQQGKVL
-143 YEAGQFAEAVKV
+143 YEAGKFAEAVKV
-155 LQQAVKIY
+155 LQQAVKSY
-163 NSQGNELRQAVALSN
+163 GSQGNELRQAVALSN
-178 LALAYQKLGNL
+178 LALADQKLGNL
-189 TPAQQAIT
+189 TLAQQAIT

-203 EKSSNAQ
+203 EKSSIAQ

-230 QAQQAL
+230 QAEQAL
-236 NTWQRAEVSY
+236 HTWQRAEVSY
-246 KQLGDQKGITRDRI
+246 KQLGDQNGITRDRI

-319 QQSLAIAQKL
+319 QQSLEIAQKL

-397 QIQTQLV
+397 QIQTQLAQ
-404 ELPASVTSIYARIN
+404 LPPSVRTIYARIN

-428 PPEAIAQIC
+428 PPQAIAQIC
-437 AIALKQAQDLAD
+437 AIALKQAQNLAD

-559 FQPTHPSQATLDK
+559 FQPTHPSEATLDK

-629 IPNQP
+629 IPNHP
-634 LRNYTVHK
+634 LRNYTVNK
-642 SQNEVEATLKK
+642 SQNEVEGTLKK

-681 IQSDLKESGVK
+681 IESDLKESGVK

-772 ISQAIASTTELLDR
+772 ISQAIASSTQLLGQ

-793 ESKVNAVP
+793 ESKVNTVP

-856 CETAAGDNR
+856 CQTAAGDNR

>member
-1 MKPKSYNNQWQ
+1 MKPKSNKNNQWQ
-12 RICNGCNRW
+12 RICNGCNIW
-21 FIRLFKIHDLP
+21 FIRPLKRHNLP
-32 VFILLVLV
+32 VLIILVLV

-54 IKIQHR
+54 IETQHI
-60 EHLTFVKGLVKPH
+60 
-73 PNPLPFDPSAGSGQ
+73 
-87 AKLRASL
+87 
-94 SKEREQESCFSSGM
+94 
-108 FAKLRCSPQHTA
+108 A

-135 LLQQGKML
+135 SLQQGKVL

-155 LQQAVKIY
+155 LQQAVKSY
-163 NSQGNELRQAVALSN
+163 GSQGNELRQAVALSN

-189 TPAQQAIT
+189 TQAQQAIS

-203 EKSSNAQ
+203 EKSSNSQ
-210 NLQILAPILDIQGS
+210 NLQVLAPILDIQGS

-230 QAQQAL
+230 QAEQAL

-246 KQLGDQKGITRDRI
+246 KQLGDQNGITRDRI

-282 QQQLQSQPNSVTKA
+282 QPESQLEPNSIAKA

-304 ALQLAGDLKQSRQIL
+304 ALQLAGDLDQSQRVL
-319 QQSLAIAQKL
+319 QQSLSIAQKL
-329 DSPQDVSAALFS
+329 DSPQDVSVALFS
-341 LGNTAQVQQDFKGA
+341 LGNTAQVQQDLQEA
-355 IEFYQQ
+355 IKFYQQ

-366 PNSITKVQ
+366 PNPITKVQ
-374 AEINQLSLLVN
+374 AQINQLSLLVN
-385 TRQTAAA
+385 TGQTAAA

-397 QIQTQLV
+397 QIQTQLA
-404 ELPASVTSIYARIN
+404 ELPASITTIYARIH
-418 LAQSLMKFGT
+418 LAQSLIKFGT
-428 PPEAIAQIC
+428 TPKAIAQIC
-437 AIALKQAQDLAD
+437 AIALQQAQDLAD

-466 TKQWS
+466 TKQWP
-471 IAQNLTQRALII
+471 IAQNLTQQALII

-508 EIKGAIAAY
+508 EIEGAIATY
-517 DTAVSELQTLRSDLV
+517 DTAVKELQTLRSDLV
-532 VVNRDVQFSFKESV
+532 FVNRDVQFSFKESV

-559 FQPTHPSQATLDK
+559 FQQTHPSEPILDK

-586 DFFREAC
+586 NFFREAC

-615 YPIILPSELQVIVK
+615 YPIILPSKLQVIVK
-629 IPNQP
+629 IPQKP
-634 LRNYTVHK
+634 LRNYTVNK
-642 SQNEVEATLKK
+642 SQKEVEGIIRELR
-653 LQEYLLEPDMTEEV
+653 EYLLEPDRTEEV

-681 IQSDLKESGVK
+681 IESDLKESGVK
-692 TLVFVLDGILRN
+692 TLVFVLDGILQN
-704 VPMAILYDGQQYLVE
+704 VPMAILYDGEQYLVE

-746 AGLVQPPQNFQQE
+746 AGLVQPPQNFQQQ
-759 FPPLPEIKSELNS
+759 FPPLPEIKSEFNS

-793 ESKVNAVP
+793 ESKVNTVP

-830 VTEFDSL
+830 VTQFDSL
-837 LRRRDETRSEALE
+837 LRRRDQTRSEALE

-856 CETAAGDNR
+856 CETAASDNR

-936 APYVLV
+936 APYILV

>member
-1 MKPKSYNNQWQ
+1 MKPKIHQNNQWQ
-12 RICNGCNRW
+12 RICDGFKIW
-21 FIRLFKIHDLP
+21 LIHLFKIHQLP
-32 VFILLVLV
+32 VFMLLVVV
-40 TAFLCV
+40 TAFLC
-46 IAFPVAAT
+46 ITAFPVVAIET
-54 IKIQHR
+54 QNI
-60 EHLTFVKGLVKPH
+60 
-73 PNPLPFDPSAGSGQ
+73 
-87 AKLRASL
+87 
-94 SKEREQESCFSSGM
+94 
-108 FAKLRCSPQHTA
+108 A

-129 TAQTQD
+129 PAQTQD
-135 LLQQGKML
+135 LLQQGKVL
-143 YEAGQFAEAVKV
+143 YEAGKFAEAVKV
-155 LQQAVKIY
+155 LQQAVKSFG
-163 NSQGNELRQAVALSN
+163 SQGNELQQAVALSN
-178 LALAYQKLGNL
+178 LALAHQKLGNL
-189 TPAQQAIT
+189 QPAQQAIT

-203 EKSSNAQ
+203 EKSSPAQ
-210 NLQILAPILDIQGS
+210 DIQVLAPILDIQGS

-230 QAQQAL
+230 QAEQAL
-236 NTWQRAEVSY
+236 NTWQRAEASY
-246 KQLGDQKGITRDRI
+246 KQLGDRNGMIRDRI

-282 QQQLQSQPNSVTKA
+282 QQELQSKPNSVSKA
-296 VELRSFGD
+296 VELRSFGN
-304 ALQLAGDLKQSRQIL
+304 ALQLAGDLNQSRQVL
-319 QQSLAIAQKL
+319 QQSLSIAQEL
-329 DSPQDVSAALFS
+329 DSPQDISAALFS
-341 LGNTAQVQQDFKGA
+341 LGNTAQGQQDFKGA

-366 PNSITKVQ
+366 PNPISKVQ
-374 AEINQLSLLVN
+374 AQVNQLNLLVN
-385 TRQTAAA
+385 ARQTAAV
-392 QTLLP
+392 QILLP
-397 QIQTQLV
+397 QIQTQLTQ
-404 ELPASVTSIYARIN
+404 LPASVTTIYAQIN

-428 PPEAIAQIC
+428 TPKAIAQIC
-437 AIALKQAQDLAD
+437 ARALQQAEDLAD
-449 QRAESFAL
+449 KRAESFAL

-471 IAQNLTQRALII
+471 IAQNLTQQALNI

-489 PDIAYRWHW
+489 SDIAYRWHW
-498 QLGRLLKQQG
+498 QLGRLLKQQK
-508 EIKGAIAAY
+508 EIEGAIASY
-517 DTAVSELQTLRSDLV
+517 DTAIGELQTLRSDLV

-559 FQPTHPSQATLDK
+559 FQQTHPSEPILDK

-606 KDNPTAAII
+606 KDNPTAAIV
-615 YPIILPSELQVIVK
+615 YPIILPSQLQVIVK
-629 IPNQP
+629 IPKQP
-634 LRNYTVHK
+634 LRSYTVNK
-642 SQNEVEATLKK
+642 SQHEVEGTIKQLR
-653 LQEYLLEPDMTEEV
+653 EYLLEPDRTEEV

-681 IQSDLKESGVK
+681 IESDLKDSGVK

-727 GLQLLAPKPLTQT
+727 GLQLLALKPLTQT

-746 AGLVQPPQNFQQE
+746 AGLVQPPKGFQQQ
-759 FPPLPEIKSELNS
+759 FPPLPEIKAEFDS
-772 ISQAIASTTELLDR
+772 ISQAIASTTQLLDR

-793 ESKVNAVP
+793 ESKVNSVP
-801 FNVLHLATHGQFSSR
+801 FNVLHLATHGQFSSNV
-816 AENTFILAADGPIN
+816 ENTFILADDGPIN
-830 VTEFDSL
+830 VTQFDSL
-837 LRRRDETRSEALE
+837 LRRRDQTRSEALE

-856 CETAAGDNR
+856 CQTATGDNR

>member
-1 MKPKSYNNQWQ
+1 MKLKSYKNNQWKQ
-12 RICNGCNRW
+12 IYNGCNRW
-21 FIRLFKIHDLP
+21 FIRFFKNHNLP
-32 VFILLVLV
+32 VFILLVVV

-46 IAFPVAAT
+46 TAFPVAAT
-54 IKIQHR
+54 LETQHI
-60 EHLTFVKGLVKPH
+60 
-73 PNPLPFDPSAGSGQ
+73 
-87 AKLRASL
+87 
-94 SKEREQESCFSSGM
+94 
-108 FAKLRCSPQHTA
+108 A

-135 LLQQGKML
+135 LLQQGKVL

-155 LQQAVKIY
+155 LQQAVKSFG
-163 NSQGNELRQAVALSN
+163 SQGNELQQAVALSN
-178 LALAYQKLGNL
+178 LALAYQKLDNL
-189 TPAQQAIT
+189 PPAQQAIT

-203 EKSSNAQ
+203 EKSSNSQ
-210 NLQILAPILDIQGS
+210 NLQVLAPILDIQGS

-230 QAQQAL
+230 QAEQAL
-236 NTWQRAEVSY
+236 NTWQRAESSY
-246 KQLGDQKGITRDRI
+246 KQLGDRNGIIRDRI

-269 GFYRRGLTILTQL
+269 GFYRRALTILTQL
-282 QQQLQSQPNSVTKA
+282 QEELQSKPNSVSKA
-296 VELRSFGD
+296 VELRSFGN
-304 ALQLAGDLKQSRQIL
+304 ALQLAGDLNQSRQVL
-319 QQSLAIAQKL
+319 QQSLSIAQKL
-329 DSPQDVSAALFS
+329 NSPQDVSAALFS

-366 PNSITKVQ
+366 PHPISKVQ
-374 AEINQLSLLVN
+374 AQVNQLNLLVN
-385 TRQTAAA
+385 AGQTAAV

-397 QIQTQLV
+397 QIQTQLAQ
-404 ELPASVTSIYARIN
+404 LPASVTTIYAQIN

-428 PPEAIAQIC
+428 TPEAIAQIC
-437 AIALKQAQDLAD
+437 ARALQQAENLAD
-449 QRAESFAL
+449 KRAESFAL

-471 IAQNLTQRALII
+471 IAQNLTQQALNI

-498 QLGRLLKQQG
+498 QLGRLLKQQRDI
-508 EIKGAIAAY
+508 EGAIASY
-517 DTAVSELQTLRSDLV
+517 DTAIGELQTLRSDLV

-559 FQPTHPSQATLDK
+559 FQQTHPSEPILDK

-615 YPIILPSELQVIVK
+615 YPIILPDRLQVIVK
-629 IPNQP
+629 IPKQP
-634 LRNYTVHK
+634 LRNYTVNK
-642 SQNEVEATLKK
+642 SQNEVEGTIKQLR
-653 LQEYLLEPDMTEEV
+653 EYLLEPDRTEEV

-681 IQSDLKESGVK
+681 IESDLKDRGVK

-719 KYAVALSL
+719 KYSVALSL
-727 GLQLLAPKPLTQT
+727 GLQLLALKPLTQT

-746 AGLVQPPQNFQQE
+746 AGLMQPPQNFQQQ
-759 FPPLPEIKSELNS
+759 FPPLPEIKSEFDS
-772 ISQAIASTTELLDR
+772 ISQAIASTTQLLDR

-793 ESKVNAVP
+793 ESKVNTVP
-801 FNVLHLATHGQFSSR
+801 FNVLHLATHGQFSSNV
-816 AENTFILAADGPIN
+816 ENTFILANDGPIN
-830 VTEFDSL
+830 VTQFDSL
-837 LRRRDETRSEALE
+837 LRRRDRTRSEALE

-856 CETAAGDNR
+856 CQTATGDNR

-905 VKTKVTKAEA
+905 VKNEVTKAEA